1 MGQKDLAAKQ
11 LECSP
16 EVFADIINAL
26 VYEGEQVIE
35 AADLRPAPTESLYP
49 AKTGM
54 LRNQYNDVSKY
65 EIKEGRIAIQYTLE
79 NQSSPDYKILLR
91 KAGYEGAIYRQQYD
105 GGDTYPAIT
114 LVLYWGDIGWRTGS
128 NLHQFFGRKKIHSMA
143 RKYIDNISLHM
154 YSMKHL
160 PKEIRQRF
168 KSDMRVVVDYLA
180 EGAEY
185 IPTEQEITDLDKT
198 MHMLYV
204 LTGET
209 DFIDDIERL
218 QKRREKGEKITMEYA
233 LTRMKREG
241 REQGIKEGIR
251 EKLCEQVRKKLAKGR
266 TVSEI
271 AEELE
276 EEKSVIEQI
285 IDCMAMH

>member
-26 VYEGEQVIE
+26 VYEGEQIIE
-35 AADLRPAPTESLYP
+35 AADLRAAPTESLYP

-65 EIKEGRIAIQYTLE
+65 EIKEGRIAMQYTLE
-79 NQSSPDYKILLR
+79 NQSSPDYRILLR

-105 GGDTYPAIT
+105 GGDTYPTIT
-114 LVLYWGDIGWRTGS
+114 LVLYWGDIRWRTGS
-128 NLHQFFGRKKIHSMA
+128 NLHRFFGRKKIHSMA

-241 REQGIKEGIR
+241 REQGIKE
-251 EKLCEQVRKKLAKGR
+251 KLCEQVRKKLAKGR

-285 IDCMAMH
+285 IDGIAMH

>member
-1 MGQKDLAAKQ
+1 
-11 LECSP
+11 
-16 EVFADIINAL
+16 
-26 VYEGEQVIE
+26 
-35 AADLRPAPTESLYP
+35 
-49 AKTGM
+49 
-54 LRNQYNDVSKY
+54 
-65 EIKEGRIAIQYTLE
+65 
-79 NQSSPDYKILLR
+79 
-91 KAGYEGAIYRQQYD
+91 
-105 GGDTYPAIT
+105 
-114 LVLYWGDIGWRTGS
+114 
-128 NLHQFFGRKKIHSMA
+128 
-143 RKYIDNISLHM
+143 
-154 YSMKHL
+154 MKHL

-285 IDCMAMH
+285 IDGIAMH